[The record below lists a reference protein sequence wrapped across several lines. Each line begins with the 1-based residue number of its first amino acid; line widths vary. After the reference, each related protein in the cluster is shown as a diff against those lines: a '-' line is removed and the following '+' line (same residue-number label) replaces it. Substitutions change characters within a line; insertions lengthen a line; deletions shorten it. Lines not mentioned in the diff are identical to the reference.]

1 MECLVDELIPKQNP
15 DPAFEDEDF
24 YEKEYKR
31 KEPGVQVVCIRLNGE
46 WYAAEISKAIEVIR
60 VNQLTYL
67 PSAPSYI
74 AGIINVRGNILSVT
88 DLKNLFGLSS
98 EPLTDKSRI
107 VVVASGGI
115 ETGLLVDEVAHVVDV
130 PMNRID
136 PPLNTLTPEKAH
148 YLKGQFRLEN
158 QLTSVLNIE
167 NIITKTKTQ
176 T

>member
-1 MECLVDELIPKQNP
+1 MGEFIPNKKP
-15 DPAFEDEDF
+15 DPVLEDEDF

-31 KEPGVQVVCIRLNGE
+31 KEPGIQVVCIRLNGE

-60 VNQLTYL
+60 VNRLTYL

-74 AGIINVRGNILSVT
+74 SGIVNVRGNILSVT
-88 DLKNLFGLSS
+88 DLKNLFGLTS

-107 VVVASGGI
+107 LVVASGSI

-130 PMNRID
+130 SMNQID
-136 PPLNTLTPEKAH
+136 PPLNTLTAEKAY

-158 QLTSVLNIE
+158 RLISLLNIE

>member
-1 MECLVDELIPKQNP
+1 VDDLIPEKNP
-15 DPAFEDEDF
+15 ASIFEDEDF

-31 KEPGVQVVCIRLNGE
+31 KEPGIQVVCIRLNSE

-74 AGIINVRGNILSVT
+74 TGIINVRGNILSVT
-88 DLKNLFGLSS
+88 DLKKIFGLSA

-107 VVVASGGI
+107 VVVASGNI

-130 PMNRID
+130 SLNQID
-136 PPLNTLTPEKAH
+136 PPLNTLTAERAQ

-158 QLTSVLNIE
+158 QLISLLNIE
-167 NIITKTKTQ
+167 NIIANTRTQ
-176 T
+176 A